1 MERLKTSLDFEA
13 SDHHTWIGYQISN
26 YPKDA
31 LNDVVFDFR
40 SAFVDDLTGLP
51 ASSPALGS
59 TRARFDR
66 RIGVLISIE
75 LLLPL
80 LRDDITLAERKK
92 SLFYLAVVLLHET
105 VSRSLAFDAFLLTS
119 SPVKSWYF
127 DIHHEYS
134 SLSSTGKF
142 ADTSTLIYWL

>member
-1 MERLKTSLDFEA
+1 LATKS
-13 SDHHTWIGYQISN
+13 QITL
-26 YPKDA
+26 KDA

-119 SPVKSWYF
+119 SPVKS
-127 DIHHEYS
+127 
-134 SLSSTGKF
+134 
-142 ADTSTLIYWL
+142 